1 MNSTTGAPQNI
12 LIVTEDG
19 LKAIERWPLELR
31 AIFDPKADQELAER
45 IEREKDEATNA
56 TSEEE
61 TPF

>member
-1 MNSTTGAPQNI
+1 MNTDAPQNI

-45 IEREKDEATNA
+45 IERERDERKGEAN
-56 TSEEE
+56 EEE